1 MKKYTLIACFSFLI
15 LAPLANAD
23 SAPFLQ
29 DKNQQLIIHNR
40 ILTKVNN
47 KTISILDVVKKMD
60 VFFSKQY
67 PQYAHSP
74 AAKHQYFSSQWKDML
89 LQMVDQELIL
99 ADAEKL
105 DLKITDS
112 EIRETLHDKFG
123 PNLMDSL
130 DSLGLSYE
138 EAKSMIHSEIV
149 VQRMTW
155 FKVHSKALN
164 SVNVQDV
171 KKAFAS
177 YCEKNPTKD
186 LWEYEVLSVK
196 AQTEEIAHQIANKAF

>member
-1 MKKYTLIACFSFLI
+1 MKKYTLIACFSFLV
-15 LAPLANAD
+15 LSSSAYAD
-23 SAPFLQ
+23 PSPFLQ
-29 DKNQQLIIHNR
+29 DHQQQLVIQNR
-40 ILTKVNN
+40 ILTKVQN
-47 KTISILDVVKKMD
+47 KTISVLDVVKKMD

-67 PQYAHSP
+67 PQYANSP
-74 AAKHQYFSSQWKDML
+74 AAKYQYFSSQWKDML
-89 LQMVDQELIL
+89 LQMVDHELIL

-123 PNLMDSL
+123 PNLMESL

-138 EAKSMIHSEIV
+138 EAKTMIHSEIV

-164 SVNVQDV
+164 AVNVQD
-171 KKAFAS
+171 
-177 YCEKNPTKD
+177 
-186 LWEYEVLSVK
+186 
-196 AQTEEIAHQIANKAF
+196 